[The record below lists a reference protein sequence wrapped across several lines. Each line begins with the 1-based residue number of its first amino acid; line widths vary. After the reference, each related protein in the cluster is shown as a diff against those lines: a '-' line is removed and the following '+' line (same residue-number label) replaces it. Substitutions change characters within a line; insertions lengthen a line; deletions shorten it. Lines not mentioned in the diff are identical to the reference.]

1 MVRYFLPPFLHHHLT
16 LCTIQV
22 ARRRLKRPP
31 RRSAH
36 LSTQRSHVSLA
47 EAGIDR
53 VIPKVDQDVK
63 VMRDEISRD
72 DKRRDGGPGSRNR
85 TDVGGIDEAGEGE
98 GEVEDDDSAEASVE
112 GDPGVNDVAGAS

>member
-1 MVRYFLPPFLHHHLT
+1 MVRYFLPSLHRHLT
-16 LCTIQV
+16 LYTTNQV

-53 VIPKVDQDVK
+53 VIPKADQAVK
-63 VMRDEISRD
+63 VMRDEISRE

-98 GEVEDDDSAEASVE
+98 GEGDDDSVEASVE
-112 GDPGVNDVAGAS
+112 GDVDNVAGAS